1 MNNTCRS
8 PYHQIP
14 LLGCTS
20 ILSRPS
26 ITKVSSAHPMNI
38 GTTYLFNLAFPAL
51 FGFMWP
57 FIGKCSLS
65 GFDHPHACRI
75 FLAQIPILLLNCR
88 NNRPPTIRRMLQ
100 MFHQWIIIFLP
111 SVQRFMAKEA
121 GDIVGIALSWVVEE
135 TGFRELNA
143 CQ

>member
-20 ILSRPS
+20 IPSRPS
-26 ITKVSSAHPMNI
+26 ITKVSSADPMNI

-57 FIGKCSLS
+57 FICKCSLS
-65 GFDHPHACRI
+65 GLNHPDARRI

-88 NNRPPTIRRMLQ
+88 NNSPAATRRMFQ
-100 MFHQWIIIFLP
+100 MLNQRIIIFLP
-111 SVQRFMAKEA
+111 PIQRFMAEKA
-121 GDIVGIALSWVVEE
+121 GDVVGVALCWVVEE
-135 TGFRELNA
+135 TGFCKLNA